1 VLSKKNR
8 LIAAAVLSAVVLFPS
23 VTGSGSLSTI
33 VASIRSTFQATPA
46 IEGAVPVPSLES
58 IKPLVASYC
67 DAMAAAVPSFRDLG
81 HFHAAQ
87 KVADEA
93 LQSSGK
99 LPTGG
104 WLTEFDAMRSKRLE
118 AAMGGNLNPD
128 QTDLSALAA
137 ELRAIATE
145 LRK

>member
-1 VLSKKNR
+1 VLSKKTR
-8 LIAAAVLSAVVLFPS
+8 LIAAVALSAVVLLPS
-23 VTGSGSLSTI
+23 VSGTGSLSAI
-33 VASIRSTFQATPA
+33 VASVRSAFETTPPETGA
-46 IEGAVPVPSLES
+46 IPVASLES

-104 WLTEFDAMRSKRLE
+104 WLTEFDVMRSKRLE

-128 QTDLSALAA
+128 QTDLSAIAG